1 MPITGP
7 IKHENIQ
14 ALEVSDANYRALKAL
29 NYSMIVEFEK
39 SPASFVQQFILGQ
52 PKEDDED
59 TAASILGNV
68 IDDLLLTYRGNFDD
82 FDTNFE
88 KTYALYTGV
97 DVGTKQVFILADEL
111 FRITKNHPDETF
123 MQRIAWAFDATQKKG
138 KYKGKKLDFAIED
151 FELNAQGYFQVKI
164 DNIGKIVVSEGLLE
178 KGKKIATHTLNDP
191 FTKEIYD
198 FSNEHNEQ
206 YVKLAKVPITFK
218 YTSVDGEMEG
228 KCEVDHMD
236 IDYVNKLIIPMD
248 TKSTYDNTLFPYNY
262 RKNRYYIQNAW
273 YSKGIRHWAH
283 ENGLDGF
290 TVLPY
295 KFVVTDTSYAK
306 RRPLIY
312 NTSIEMLKKAENG
325 WEEDGRRW
333 KGLHELVNDIIW
345 SNEKG
350 EWGVSKAAF
359 LNNGIIEL

>member
-1 MPITGP
+1 MAIKGP
-7 IKHENIQ
+7 MKQQSQE
-14 ALEVSDANYRALKAL
+14 LEVPDVNYRALKAL

-52 PKEDDED
+52 EKEDDED
-59 TAASILGNV
+59 TSATILGNV
-68 IDDLLLTYRGNFDD
+68 IDDLLLTYKGDFDAFDSNFD
-82 FDTNFE
+82 

-111 FRITKNHPDETF
+111 FRLTKKHPDETF
-123 MQRIAWAFDATQKKG
+123 AQRMAWAFDSVQKKG
-138 KYKGKKLDFAIED
+138 KYKGKKLEVAMQDFD
-151 FELNAQGYFQVKI
+151 DNATGYFQVKI

-178 KGKKIATHTLNDP
+178 KGKKIASLTLNDD
-191 FTKEIYD
+191 FTKKIYD
-198 FSNEHNEQ
+198 FSNEHDEE
-206 YVKLAKVPITFK
+206 YIKMAKVPITFK
-218 YTSVDGEMEG
+218 YQNDDGEMEG

-236 IDYVNKLIIPMD
+236 IDYKNKMIFPMD

-283 ENGLDGF
+283 ENGMDGF
-290 TVLPY
+290 TIAPY
-295 KFVVTDTSYAK
+295 QFIVTDTSYAR

-312 NTSIEMLKKAENG
+312 NTSVEMLRKAENG
-325 WEEDGRRW
+325 WEQDGRWW
-333 KGLHELVNDIIW
+333 KGMLELVNDIIW

-359 LNNGIIEL
+359 LNNGIINL